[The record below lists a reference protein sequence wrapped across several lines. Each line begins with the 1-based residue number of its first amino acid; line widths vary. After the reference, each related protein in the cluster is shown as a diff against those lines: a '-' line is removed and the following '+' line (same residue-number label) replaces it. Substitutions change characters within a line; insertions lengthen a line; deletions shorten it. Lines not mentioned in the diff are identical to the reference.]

1 MLKLAE
7 IENVQTLEDLYDLVI
22 DQGCGSGAISYE
34 IGGRGGYVGIDSDC
48 VAGMLDVD
56 ADCFGLLPVQVGAY
70 CNYLGGGLRGSVCVS
85 NHGIQDPEKAELIDA
100 LAEACRRAYYDCE
113 NGSGM
118 NDECDDDGEPNW
130 EAIGTN
136 ASRRAGIERAY

>member
-1 MLKLAE
+1 MLTLAE

-22 DQGCGSGAISYE
+22 DQGYGSGAISYD
-34 IGGRGGYVGIDSDC
+34 IGGRGGYVGIDDDC

-56 ADCFGLLPVQVGAY
+56 ADYLPNKVGAY

-85 NHGIQDPEKAELIDA
+85 SHGIQDPEKAELVDA

-118 NDECDDDGEPNW
+118 NDECDDYGEPNW

-136 ASRRAGIERAY
+136 ASRGAGIERAY

>member
-1 MLKLAE
+1 MLTLAE
-7 IENVQTLEDLYDLVI
+7 IENVQTLEDLYDLII
-22 DQGCGSGAISYE
+22 DQGYGSGAISYD

-48 VAGMLDVD
+48 VAGMLEVD
-56 ADCFGLLPVQVGAY
+56 SYYLPNKVGAF

-85 NHGIQDPEKAELIDA
+85 SHAVPDADKIDLVDA

-118 NDECDDDGEPNW
+118 NDEYDDDGEPNW

-136 ASRRAGIERAY
+136 ASRGAGIARAY

>member
-1 MLKLAE
+1 MLTLDAIK
-7 IENVQTLEDLYDLVI
+7 NVRTLEDLYDLVI
-22 DQGCGSGAISYE
+22 DQGYGSGSISYE
-34 IGGRGGYVGIDSDC
+34 IGGRGGFVGIDADC
-48 VAGMLDVD
+48 VASMLDVD
-56 ADCFGLLPVQVGAY
+56 ADYLPNKVGAY

-85 NHGIQDPEKAELIDA
+85 RHGIQDPEKSELVDA

-118 NDECDDDGEPNW
+118 NDEYDDDGEANW

-136 ASRRAGIERAY
+136 ASRRAGIESAY